1 MLVRLLELIGLI
13 GHLGYTAFIGL
24 IDRLIEV
31 TGLMDTQM
39 RVIHRREIYAQL
51 PCMHYRTIALTEN
64 YFSIYAQLPYMHY
77 RTFET

>member
-39 RVIHRREIYAQL
+39 RVIHRQ
-51 PCMHYRTIALTEN
+51 EN
-64 YFSIYAQLPYMHY
+64 YFSIYAQLPYMHSAK
-77 RTFET
+77 RDNLRNVE